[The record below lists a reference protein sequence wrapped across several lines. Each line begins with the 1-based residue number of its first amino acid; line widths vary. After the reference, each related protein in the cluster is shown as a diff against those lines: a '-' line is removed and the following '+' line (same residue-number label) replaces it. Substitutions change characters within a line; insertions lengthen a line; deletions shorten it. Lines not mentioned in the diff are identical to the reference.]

1 MFFFINIFLKSLFS
15 LCQLS
20 LHFSGFYLC
29 LLLAPGSRMRFRADA
44 ECKKN
49 YKIRCSALFFLCVH
63 IFIGCWARHRS
74 NWLAWQGTTPFLL
87 VAGYNLLSREP
98 IRDCDAKMNNLRCKD
113 GKKAK
118 KLVVSKGNTIF
129 SKHEQPE

>member
-1 MFFFINIFLKSLFS
+1 MFFFYKYFFKILIFA
-15 LCQLS
+15 LS
-20 LHFSGFYLC
+20 AQSALQRFYLC
-29 LLLAPGSRMRFRADA
+29 LLLAPGSSMRFRADA

-87 VAGYNLLSREP
+87 VAGNNLLPREP